1 MVHSLLQ
8 YILLFIIYKIFLVRH
23 VIFFVGHVIFFIIY
37 FLKSQLLKGE
47 NKMDFNKKF
56 FLSVHDAEHQEIFIF
71 NKGKPMSYKQIKN
84 ELINEME
91 RLKKDE
97 GLALFVG
104 EFYLMFRCDSAL
116 REVYQCVLYKWLFA
130 MYCFDTTKLKNA
142 FAFLLDCLF
151 IYGEWTHTRRVP
163 KSMIKDLAEQT
174 QKLKDDSVGAKL
186 SGGMNIT
193 IDTVINGKPLSYWD
207 EKQKEYDKQRYHN

>member
-1 MVHSLLQ
+1 
-8 YILLFIIYKIFLVRH
+8 
-23 VIFFVGHVIFFIIY
+23 
-37 FLKSQLLKGE
+37 
-47 NKMDFNKKF
+47 MDFNKKF

-130 MYCFDTTKLKNA
+130 MYYFDTTKLKNA